1 MSKKTSFGT
10 KFLTEN
16 TSLKNSLEMEQRK
29 LFSAT
34 AEEKKIIE
42 RNILNIKSGIEGE
55 SLIERELNYSGLD
68 LYVLPDIH
76 LENNGIKAQI
86 DFVVVAR
93 KKIYLIESKHMY
105 GNVEVKRD
113 GTFVRKYTYNG
124 QTIEEAMY
132 SPIRQCQRHLD
143 VVYELRLANIG
154 NKIMQKFAEKTVK
167 NQHQSIVVIA
177 SPKTIISFENGT
189 DSVIVDNT
197 IRADNLVSY
206 IKEQERED
214 RKNSESSDEEM
225 ATHAKFFLY
234 HNKNNNKIVDE
245 YLNPIMIVRKEEPEP
260 TVNTPIVN
268 TPTKN
273 STDDERI
280 CKLCGSKMKLIK
292 GARGSFYG
300 CTNYDY
306 KTKSGC
312 KYTESLEPPKPTPV
326 ANKESIQYYKENQ
339 VNCPKCGQPL
349 VVRTSKKKDAKHK
362 EFVGCSTFPKC
373 RYNKFFD

>member
-10 KFLTEN
+10 RFLTEN
-16 TSLKNSLEMEQRK
+16 TSLKSSLEMEQRK
-29 LFSAT
+29 LSGAT
-34 AEEKKIIE
+34 AEERKIID

-105 GNVEVKRD
+105 GNVLVKRD
-113 GTFVRKYTYNG
+113 GTFVRTYTYNG

-132 SPIRQCQRHLD
+132 SPIRQCERHLD
-143 VVYELRLANIG
+143 IIHKMKMANID
-154 NKIMQKFAEKTVK
+154 NKLIQKFVEKSVR
-167 NQHQSIVVIA
+167 NHHQSIVVIA

-206 IKEQERED
+206 IKEQERLD
-214 RKNSESSDEEM
+214 KKNNEASNEEM
-225 ATHAKFFLY
+225 ENYAKFFLY

-245 YLNPIMIVRKEEPEP
+245 YLNPIMIVRKEEPES
-260 TVNTPIVN
+260 TVNI
-268 TPTKN
+268 PTKN
-273 STDDERI
+273 NTDDERI

-306 KTKSGC
+306 KTK
-312 KYTESLEPPKPTPV
+312 
-326 ANKESIQYYKENQ
+326 
-339 VNCPKCGQPL
+339 
-349 VVRTSKKKDAKHK
+349 
-362 EFVGCSTFPKC
+362 
-373 RYNKFFD
+373 

>member
-16 TSLKNSLEMEQRK
+16 TSLKSSLEMEQRK
-29 LFSAT
+29 LYSAT
-34 AEEKKIIE
+34 AEEKKAIE

-55 SLIERELNYSGLD
+55 FLIERELNYSGLD

-105 GNVEVKRD
+105 GNVLVKRD
-113 GTFVRKYTYNG
+113 GTFVRTYTYNG

-132 SPIRQCQRHLD
+132 SPIRQCERHLD
-143 VVYELRLANIG
+143 IIHKMKMSNID
-154 NKIMQKFAEKTVK
+154 NKLIQKFVEKSVR
-167 NQHQSIVVIA
+167 NHHQSIVVIA

-206 IKEQERED
+206 IKEQERLD
-214 RKNSESSDEEM
+214 KKNNEASNEEM
-225 ATHAKFFLY
+225 ENYAKFFLY

-245 YLNPIMIVRKEEPEP
+245 YLNPIMIVRKEEPES
-260 TVNTPIVN
+260 TVN

-312 KYTESLEPPKPTPV
+312 KHTESLEPPKPKPV
-326 ANKESIQYYKENQ
+326 INENSLEYYKENQ
-339 VNCPKCGQPL
+339 VSCPRCGQPL
-349 VVRTSKKKDAKHK
+349 VVRTSKKEDAKHK